1 LYQGIRILNI
11 LILQNW
17 PMLKLGAV
25 VLVLGG
31 KERKKVKKKKKWHAG
46 LCTYADIKRRHV
58 IDKVCSS
65 NSCGTLLLM

>member
-1 LYQGIRILNI
+1 
-11 LILQNW
+11 
-17 PMLKLGAV
+17 MLKLGAV

-31 KERKKVKKKKKWHAG
+31 EKEREKKWLAG

-58 IDKVCSS
+58 IDKVCRN